1 MTLGANLY
9 EAITSL
15 RLNRLRS
22 ALTAIGVIIGTSG
35 IIVLDAA
42 GSGANKTIEQQI
54 AAWGANTL
62 FIETV
67 KAENSSQRGPA
78 VVLTDED
85 AAAIFEQ
92 VPGIQYMSREI
103 TGNIILVAG
112 NTRMKSIF
120 RGVDMSYAD
129 IADLKTAE
137 GRFFGEDEVLSG
149 SKVAVLG
156 AAVAAKL
163 FGRNSAIDRTLRM
176 GGLPVRVIGVRTRLG
191 SLLGRDMDN
200 YVYVPVTMARS
211 RLPQEGRVSANQL
224 STIEL
229 KAASG
234 ADRSAAKESI
244 LALLRDRKNV
254 HGGAQNMFDVFDAT
268 RYIELMNTSH
278 ATLSSLL
285 AATAAISLIAGGAGV
300 MNIMLVAV
308 IERTHEIGLRRA
320 VGARRR
326 DILAQ
331 FLTEAVLLCVVA
343 GIAGLA
349 LGMAGAYFVAKASG
363 WPLIVAPR
371 TIALALAAAAGTGI
385 VFGYLPAH
393 RAAALNPIDA
403 LRRE

>member
-1 MTLGANLY
+1 GANLY

-92 VPGIQYMSREI
+92 VPGIQYVSREI